1 METSKLNTRNKNTDL
16 SPMLYGKLPPQAIE
30 LEGAVLG
37 AMMIDSSAI
46 EKVLEVIK
54 SSETFYQNA
63 NGEIYNAIKSI
74 YSRGG
79 SVDFLT
85 IIEELRKVN
94 KLEIVGGSF
103 YVTSLTRDVVSGAN
117 VQEHAAIVRQKSMLR
132 DLITIAGEAT
142 TQAYNDREYD
152 VFDLIDGIQTKL
164 TALTS
169 DLERSRIEKIGDV
182 MGIAINESIENREK
196 EVALIGD
203 STGFKS
209 LDEKIG
215 GLINSDYIIIAAGT
229 AEGKSTLA
237 MNIAANLAFEQNVPT
252 AFFSLEMQNKQL
264 AFKVLSTR
272 LGIPV
277 KKLRMGQI
285 SDSDI
290 KKAHEIKSEHGGAPL
305 YLNDKGGQNIEDMC
319 ATIRQLVQ
327 KYGVTKVF
335 IDYLQLVSAEAPGRR
350 TGMREQDV
358 SYVSKR
364 LRSIALE
371 LDICIIALSQL
382 AEMEKGAVRPY
393 KLGDLRESKAIGH
406 DATTVIFIWKPILP
420 NQNRAIENVSYGE
433 TSFIATK
440 NDALI
445 ICAKNRLDETGAI
458 RFVDE
463 FWASR
468 FVEFKGDI
476 HTQPETAHDNP
487 SAGITKNVDPKV
499 GLPF

>member
-1 METSKLNTRNKNTDL
+1 MKQDLNI
-16 SPMLYGKLPPQAIE
+16 YGKLPPQAIE
-30 LEGAVLG
+30 LESAVIG
-37 AMMIDSSAI
+37 AMMIDPSAI
-46 EKVLEVIK
+46 EKVFEIIK
-54 SSETFYQNA
+54 SSDTFYKSVNA
-63 NGEIYNAIKSI
+63 EIFTAIKNI
-74 YSRGG
+74 HNRGG

-85 IIEELRKVN
+85 VIEELRKLN
-94 KLEIVGGSF
+94 KLEALGGSF

-117 VQEHAAIVRQKSMLR
+117 VQEHAAIVRQKAILR
-132 DLITIAGEAT
+132 SLISIAGEAT

-152 VFDLIDGIQTKL
+152 VFDLIDSIQTQL
-164 TALTS
+164 TALTL
-169 DLERSRIEKIGDV
+169 DLERSRIEKIGDA
-182 MGIAINESIENREK
+182 MGVAIKESIENREK

-264 AFKVLSTR
+264 AFKILSTR

-285 SDSDI
+285 SDSEI
-290 KKAHEIKSEHGGAPL
+290 KKAHEIKSAHGGAPL
-305 YLNDKGGQNIEDMC
+305 YLNDKGGQNIEEMC

-327 KYGVTKVF
+327 KYGVSKVF
-335 IDYLQLVSAEAPGRR
+335 IDYLQLVSAEAPGRK

-406 DATTVIFIWKPILP
+406 DATTVIFIWKPMLP
-420 NQNRAIENVSYGE
+420 NQNRSIENVTYGD

-468 FVEFKGDI
+468 FVEFQGNI
-476 HTQPETAHDNP
+476 VTSQPPFIDNP
-487 SAGITKNVDPKV
+487 SAGITPNHNPSQI
-499 GLPF
+499 LPFN

>member
-1 METSKLNTRNKNTDL
+1 MEKDL
-16 SPMLYGKLPPQAIE
+16 KIFGKLPPQAIE

-46 EKVLEVIK
+46 EKVFEIIK
-54 SSETFYQNA
+54 NSESFYNSA
-63 NGEIYNAIKSI
+63 NGEIFQAIKNI
-74 YSRGG
+74 YARGG

-85 IIEELRKVN
+85 VIEELRKLS
-94 KLEIVGGSF
+94 KLDIVGGSF

-132 DLITIAGEAT
+132 SLIAISGEVIT
-142 TQAYNDREYD
+142 NSYNDREND
-152 VFDLIDGIQTKL
+152 VFELIDSFQTQL

-169 DLERSRIEKIGDV
+169 DIERSRIEKIGDV
-182 MGIAINESIENREK
+182 MGKAITESVENKEK
-196 EVALIGD
+196 QVELIGD
-203 STGFKS
+203 STGFRS

-237 MNIAANLAFEQNVPT
+237 MNIAMHLAFEQNVPT

-264 AFKVLSTR
+264 AFKVLSNR

-277 KKLRMGQI
+277 KSLRMGKM
-285 SDSDI
+285 SDDQVS
-290 KKAHEIKSEHGGAPL
+290 KAYEVKSKYGGAPL
-305 YLNDKGGQNIEDMC
+305 YLNDKGGQNIEEMC

-327 KYGVTKVF
+327 KYDVTKVF
-335 IDYLQLVSAEAPGRR
+335 VDYLQLVSAEAPGRR

-364 LRSIALE
+364 LRGIALE
-371 LDICIIALSQL
+371 LDICVIALSQL

-406 DATTVIFIWKPILP
+406 DATTVLFIWKPILP
-420 NQNRAIENVSYGE
+420 NQNRLIENVSYGD
-433 TSFIATK
+433 TSFIANK
-440 NDALI
+440 SDALI

-458 RFVDE
+458 RFTDE
-463 FWASR
+463 FFASR
-468 FVEFKGDI
+468 FVEFKGNEVPTTI
-476 HTQPETAHDNP
+476 DNP
-487 SAGITKNVDPKV
+487 SAGITKNTAPKITINNE